1 MRVGLRA
8 ALFLF
13 QAANFRY
20 IKQPH
25 FCRSIIVH
33 SKDQPTKIED
43 SEFPLS
49 FTGPLKLPT
58 RHNFNWLRG
67 I

>member
-1 MRVGLRA
+1 MRVRPAGC
-8 ALFLF
+8 ALFVSGSKSLLYKTTAF
-13 QAANFRY
+13 LSFNV
-20 IKQPH
+20 
-25 FCRSIIVH
+25 VH